1 MGIQG
6 LNQLLREI
14 VPEAF
19 RHVNISLFEGRRIA
33 VDAPLLLFAKFSSAF
48 STFASTRMKIED
60 LLAETLSDDARNEV
74 RRLVADRVTAFVK
87 EMYSSGITPIFV
99 FDGTAAPEKTSGA
112 RLRRKDRRDATESR
126 IRTLRDSI
134 NSADPL
140 FRSASDTAALRSLI
154 AQIPPIK
161 PAEDIKWFRHVIG
174 SFGAPIIDAP
184 DEAEKMCAALTA
196 SGIAAGS
203 WTTDTD
209 SYAFGAT
216 LVLTGYDETT
226 RPPPVITADG
236 FVARRPTPTHFTA
249 VVPPLILKKTGLTRA
264 QFTDLCIMLGCDF
277 NSRVK
282 GIGPAKSWKLF
293 QTAREKYPDS
303 TRLIELIAADN
314 EIDFSLLNAERCREI
329 FLSADAIDAVIS
341 EARKM
346 DLSVNI
352 KAIES
357 TEVLEA
363 AVLGGIGS
371 VKPRDVKIR

>member
-1 MGIQG
+1 
-6 LNQLLREI
+6 
-14 VPEAF
+14 
-19 RHVNISLFEGRRIA
+19 
-33 VDAPLLLFAKFSSAF
+33 
-48 STFASTRMKIED
+48 
-60 LLAETLSDDARNEV
+60 
-74 RRLVADRVTAFVK
+74 
-87 EMYSSGITPIFV
+87 
-99 FDGTAAPEKTSGA
+99 
-112 RLRRKDRRDATESR
+112 
-126 IRTLRDSI
+126 
-134 NSADPL
+134 
-140 FRSASDTAALRSLI
+140 
-154 AQIPPIK
+154 
-161 PAEDIKWFRHVIG
+161 
-174 SFGAPIIDAP
+174 
-184 DEAEKMCAALTA
+184 
-196 SGIAAGS
+196 
-203 WTTDTD
+203 
-209 SYAFGAT
+209 
-216 LVLTGYDETT
+216 
-226 RPPPVITADG
+226 VITADG